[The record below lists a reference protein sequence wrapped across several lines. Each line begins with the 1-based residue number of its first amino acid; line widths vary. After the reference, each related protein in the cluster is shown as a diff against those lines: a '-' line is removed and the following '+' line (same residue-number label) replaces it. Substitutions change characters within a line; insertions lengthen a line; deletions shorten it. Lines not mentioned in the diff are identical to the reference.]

1 MPDEPTPSSEVS
13 MVPDEPTALTVS
25 VVPTIEP
32 SSDLHSSASPATDL
46 CMRAAAGQVNHCW

>member
-1 MPDEPTPSSEVS
+1 

-46 CMRAAAGQVNHCW
+46 CMYAAAGHVNHCW